1 MLFYSLFL
9 FIAIIVPFK
18 VDSFNYVFLSFF
30 SLTGLMLLPSSKSI
44 LFCLLFGILFLGV
57 LLYTQTGFLYFTND
71 FLLICLISLVLYSP
85 LKYTFTNIEIKIFT
99 SVLIVYL
106 LLLLFFSLFP
116 SFYDEGRY
124 LGLLKGTNSSASVS
138 ILLIIF
144 LWEIVKQKNWRYKI
158 GVLYLFLFVW
168 CYILYVFKTRTLLF
182 ATPYFLYQLYCLQGQ
197 YFKYTLFFFIVLF
210 GSLVLFGWEQIQESL
225 RLNEDGSLK
234 TRTYLYEMFFKELI
248 KNNFLQPDG
257 FNSATLLAKY
267 VMEDDTFSVHND
279 FLRYAYDW
287 GGAIFGGFIYVV
299 YRNFRTWN
307 LNIILILLVVCAN
320 AFHNMLFSYMTLIPF
335 LFILSV
341 YASYNDMW
349 SK

>member
-1 MLFYSLFL
+1 M
-9 FIAIIVPFK
+9 
-18 VDSFNYVFLSFF
+18 
-30 SLTGLMLLPSSKSI
+30 
-44 LFCLLFGILFLGV
+44 
-57 LLYTQTGFLYFTND
+57 
-71 FLLICLISLVLYSP
+71 
-85 LKYTFTNIEIKIFT
+85 
-99 SVLIVYL
+99 
-106 LLLLFFSLFP
+106 FFSLFP

-225 RLNEDGSLK
+225 RLNEDGSLI

-279 FLRYAYDW
+279 
-287 GGAIFGGFIYVV
+287 
-299 YRNFRTWN
+299 FRTWN